1 MSHSTCNHNTHHE
14 GDCESACCRG
24 CDRRLGLVSSLCIE
38 CCHDTA
44 EAARESIARG
54 LLPAFPAYD
63 AGETICTGCESTY
76 LTDSEEAESRWAQAL
91 RDRRHG
97 VCGTCSTRFELKTLN
112 DCYKKCASCAAPKR
126 VIPRRITAAE
136 ILAERTALRRELGY
150 IPHGTGRGWSS
161 MLWKSCDCPN
171 CRDEYD
177 PTGEESAKYLNM
189 DPRSYFTDQSEI
201 PSFAFSKIAA
211 ESLWATATQGIYFD
225 DDARVR
231 TLDGFIEQMT
241 PPLAIRPFHILH
253 IGKDRT
259 LDRFFLSADKSYWT
273 RMSWKAGR
281 SVYYKEGENPPIPAD
296 TICSRLKELFS

>member
-1 MSHSTCNHNTHHE
+1 M
-14 GDCESACCRG
+14 
-24 CDRRLGLVSSLCIE
+24 
-38 CCHDTA
+38 
-44 EAARESIARG
+44 
-54 LLPAFPAYD
+54 
-63 AGETICTGCESTY
+63 CTGCEAEYVASS
-76 LTDSEEAESRWAQAL
+76 DEAESRWGSTL
-91 RDRRHG
+91 RSRRQG
-97 VCGTCSTRFELKTLN
+97 ICDTCNTCFELKWLT
-112 DCYKKCASCAAPKR
+112 DCYKKCPSCAAPKR
-126 VIPRRITAAE
+126 VSPRRITAAE
-136 ILAERTALRRELGY
+136 VLAERTALRSELGY

-231 TLDGFIEQMT
+231 TLKGFIEQMT
-241 PPLAIRPFHILH
+241 PPLAIRPSHILH

-259 LDRFFLSADKSYWT
+259 LDRFFLSPDKTYWT
-273 RMSWKAGR
+273 RMSWKSGR

-296 TICSRLKELFS
+296 AICVRLNELFS